1 MYETNEGGFPHWQA
15 VGIVS
20 YGPNACGKEGIPGVY
35 TKVYDFIE
43 WIYKN
48 IEP

>member
-1 MYETNEGGFPHWQA
+1 MFEKTDEYIPHWQA

-20 YGPNACGKEGIPGVY
+20 FGSTACGKEGIPGVY
-35 TKVYDFIE
+35 TKVYDYID

-48 IEP
+48 IDP